1 MSVDLPRRLA
11 AEGIGTGVLVAVVVG
26 SGVMA
31 QRLSPGDAGLQ
42 LLQGSTATALGLA
55 VLVVWLGPVSGAQLN
70 PVVTLAAAWWHRG
83 APGSSDADRP
93 GPGTVA
99 AVVAVQVA
107 GAVAGTALAHAMF
120 AVSGTTAL
128 LATST
133 TARGGAGQLLG
144 EVVATAG
151 LVALIGSLVRTGRT
165 ALAGPAVGAYIG
177 AAYWWTSSTSFANPA
192 VTVGRALTDT
202 PTGIA
207 PADAPGFVGAQLL
220 GGLVGLA
227 LVATLHPHVR
237 APAPPLQAGHPP
249 TAQPPTTR
257 KETS

>member
-11 AEGIGTGVLVAVVVG
+11 AEGIGTGLLVAVVVG

-31 QRLSPGDAGLQ
+31 RRLSPDDAGLQ

-70 PVVTLAAAWWHRG
+70 PVVTLAAAWWHRR
-83 APGSSDADRP
+83 APGSPAGDRP
-93 GPGTVA
+93 GPLTVA

-120 AVSGTTAL
+120 AVPGTTGL

-151 LVALIGSLVRTGRT
+151 LVALVGSLVRTGRT
-165 ALAGPAVGAYIG
+165 ALAGPAVGAWVG

-192 VTVGRALTDT
+192 VTLGRALTDT
-202 PTGIA
+202 ATGIA
-207 PADAPGFVGAQLL
+207 PPDVPGFVAAQLL

-227 LVATLHPHVR
+227 LVAVLHPVVR
-237 APAPPLQAGHPP
+237 TPPASQDALLR
-249 TAQPPTTR
+249 PTTHQ
-257 KETS
+257 EIS